1 MQPLIDPLVLASIKD
16 MPLVAKTVAH
26 GLLHGLHN
34 SVQRGTGV
42 EFSQYRAYEPGDPL
56 GNIDWKLFAR
66 SDRYFVREAE
76 RESNINIWLVLD
88 ASASMLQHS
97 SKSSS
102 QSKSNS
108 QSKSKSKSNK
118 GWHKFDYAKH
128 LLATIAYIAH
138 QQGDAIGLLGL
149 SSESPHFSPALTG
162 KQHWQKLLLQ
172 LSQMSTGS
180 VFPSPQISQRHLS
193 RVQSNS
199 LIFVLSDFYQKDHE
213 ISDFMQSLVSKRTE
227 VIAVQLESDDELN
240 FPFTGQ
246 ICFEDRESK
255 QQVLVSAEEVKS
267 DYLVARQN
275 WQETMTKTFN
285 QLNIQHCIAN
295 IDQPLDK
302 TLHQFLAARQKLR

>member
-1 MQPLIDPLVLASIKD
+1 MSMQPLLDPLVLASIKD
-16 MPLVAKTVAH
+16 MPLVAKTVAE
-26 GLLHGLHN
+26 GLLHGLHA
-34 SVQRGTGV
+34 SVQRGTGI

-97 SKSSS
+97 SGS
-102 QSKSNS
+102 QSNE
-108 QSKSKSKSNK
+108 

-138 QQGDAIGLLGL
+138 QQSDAIGLLGL
-149 SSESPHFSPALTG
+149 SSESLHFSPALTG
-162 KQHWQKLLLQ
+162 KQHWQKLLVQ

-180 VFPSPQISQRHLS
+180 VFPSPQMLQRHLS
-193 RVQSNS
+193 RMQSNS
-199 LIFVLSDFYQKDHE
+199 LIFVLSDFYQKDNE
-213 ISDFMQSLVSKRTE
+213 IVDFMQSLVSKRTE

-240 FPFTGQ
+240 FPYKGQ
-246 ICFEDRESK
+246 IRFEDRESK

-267 DYLVARQN
+267 DYLVARQT
-275 WQETMTKTFN
+275 WQETMKRTFN

>member
-16 MPLVAKTVAH
+16 MPLVAKTVAE
-26 GLLHGLHN
+26 GLLHGSHD
-34 SVQRGTGV
+34 SVQRGTGL
-42 EFSQYRAYEPGDPL
+42 EFSQYRAYEPGDAL

-88 ASASMLQHS
+88 ASASMLQRS
-97 SKSSS
+97 SESSS
-102 QSKSNS
+102 QT
-108 QSKSKSKSNK
+108 KSKPNK

-138 QQGDAIGLLGL
+138 KQSDAVGLLGL
-149 SSESPHFSPALTG
+149 SSESLHFSPALTG

-180 VFPSPQISQRHLS
+180 VFPSPQILQRHLS
-193 RVQSNS
+193 RMQSNS

-213 ISDFMQSLVSKRTE
+213 ISDFMQSVVSKRTE

-240 FPFTGQ
+240 FPYKGQ
-246 ICFEDRESK
+246 IRFEDRESK

-267 DYLVARQN
+267 DYLVARQT

>member
-1 MQPLIDPLVLASIKD
+1 MSMQPLLDPLVLASIKD
-16 MPLVAKTVAH
+16 MPLVAKTVAE
-26 GLLHGLHN
+26 GFLHGLHA
-34 SVQRGTGV
+34 SVQRGTGI

-88 ASASMLQHS
+88 ASASMLQRS
-97 SKSSS
+97 SESSS
-102 QSKSNS
+102 E
-108 QSKSKSKSNK
+108 SKSNK

-138 QQGDAIGLLGL
+138 QQSDAVGLLGL
-149 SSESPHFSPALTG
+149 SSEGLHFLPALTG

-180 VFPSPQISQRHLS
+180 VFPSPQILQRHLS
-193 RVQSNS
+193 PMQSNS
-199 LIFVLSDFYQKDHE
+199 LIFVLSDFYQKDNE
-213 ISDFMQSLVSKRTE
+213 IVEFMHSLVSKRTE

-240 FPFTGQ
+240 FPYKGQ
-246 ICFEDRESK
+246 IRFEDRESK

-267 DYLVARQN
+267 DYLVARQT
-275 WQETMTKTFN
+275 WQDAMTKTFN

-295 IDQPLDK
+295 INQPLDK
-302 TLHQFLAARQKLR
+302 ALHQFLAARQKLR

>member
-16 MPLVAKTVAH
+16 MPLIAKTVAQ
-26 GLLHGLHN
+26 GLLHGLHA

-88 ASASMLQHS
+88 ASASMLQRS
-97 SKSSS
+97 SESSSESKSE
-102 QSKSNS
+102 SKSNE
-108 QSKSKSKSNK
+108 

-149 SSESPHFSPALTG
+149 SSDNLHFLPAMTG
-162 KQHWQKLLLQ
+162 KQHWQKLLVQ

-180 VFPSPQISQRHLS
+180 VFPPPQVLQHQLS
-193 RVQSNS
+193 HMQSNS
-199 LIFVLSDFYQKDHE
+199 LIFVLSDFYQKDNE
-213 ISDFMQSLVSKRTE
+213 IIDFMENLVGKRTE
-227 VIAVQLESDDELN
+227 VIAMQLESDDELT
-240 FPFTGQ
+240 FPYKGQ
-246 ICFEDRESK
+246 IRFEDRESK
-255 QQVLVSAEEVKS
+255 QQILVSANLAKM
-267 DYLVARQN
+267 DYLAARQV
-275 WQETMTKTFN
+275 WQDSIKKTFN
-285 QLNIQHCIAN
+285 QLNIQHYIAN

-302 TLHQFLAARQKLR
+302 MLHRFLAARQALR

>member
-1 MQPLIDPLVLASIKD
+1 MSAGNMQSLINPLILAKIKD
-16 MPLVAKTVAH
+16 MPLVAKTVAQ
-26 GLLHGLHN
+26 GLLHGLHS
-34 SVQRGTGV
+34 SVQKGTGL

-97 SKSSS
+97 SKSKSEPSS
-102 QSKSNS
+102 TQ
-108 QSKSKSKSNK
+108 

-128 LLATIAYIAH
+128 LLATIAHIA
-138 QQGDAIGLLGL
+138 QQQSDAIGLLGL
-149 SSESPHFSPALTG
+149 SSDNLYFSPALTG
-162 KQHWQKLLLQ
+162 KQHWQKLLVQ
-172 LSQMSTGS
+172 LSQMSAGS
-180 VFPSPQISQRHLS
+180 VFPSPQMLQHQLSQM
-193 RVQSNS
+193 QSNS
-199 LIFVLSDFYQKDHE
+199 LIFVLSDFYQNNNE
-213 ISDFMQSLVSKRTE
+213 IIDFMQNLVGKRTE

-240 FPFTGQ
+240 FPYKGQ
-246 ICFEDRESK
+246 ILFEDRESK
-255 QQVLVSAEEVKS
+255 QQIVVSADHVKS
-267 DYLVARQN
+267 DYLVARQT
-275 WQETMTKTFN
+275 WQESINKTFN

>member
-1 MQPLIDPLVLASIKD
+1 
-16 MPLVAKTVAH
+16 
-26 GLLHGLHN
+26 
-34 SVQRGTGV
+34 VQRGTGV

-88 ASASMLQHS
+88 ASASMLQCS

-102 QSKSNS
+102 ESKSE
-108 QSKSKSKSNK
+108 SNE

-149 SSESPHFSPALTG
+149 SSESLHFLPAMTG

-180 VFPSPQISQRHLS
+180 VFPSPQILQRHLS
-193 RVQSNS
+193 RMQSNS
-199 LIFVLSDFYQKDHE
+199 LIFVLSDFYQKDNE
-213 ISDFMQSLVSKRTE
+213 ISDFMQSVVSKRTE

-240 FPFTGQ
+240 FPYKGQ
-246 ICFEDRESK
+246 IRFEDRESK

-267 DYLVARQN
+267 DYLVARQT
-275 WQETMTKTFN
+275 WQKTMTKTFN

>member
-1 MQPLIDPLVLASIKD
+1 MQSLIDPLVLASIKD

-34 SVQRGTGV
+34 SVQRGTGL
-42 EFSQYRAYEPGDPL
+42 EFSQYRAYEPGDAL

-97 SKSSS
+97 SKS
-102 QSKSNS
+102 KL
-108 QSKSKSKSNK
+108 

-138 QQGDAIGLLGL
+138 QQNDAMGLLGL
-149 SSESPHFSPALTG
+149 SSESLHFLPALTG

-180 VFPSPQISQRHLS
+180 VFPLPQMMQHHLS
-193 RVQSNS
+193 QMQSNS
-199 LIFVLSDFYQKDHE
+199 LIFVLSDFYQKDNE
-213 ISDFMQSLVSKRTE
+213 IIDFMQNLVSKRTE

-240 FPFTGQ
+240 FPYKGQ
-246 ICFEDRESK
+246 IRFEDRESK
-255 QQVLVSAEEVKS
+255 EQVLVSAEEVKS
-267 DYLVARQN
+267 DYLEARQS
-275 WQETMTKTFN
+275 WQEAMTKSFN